1 MVRAQGDMD
10 KAVVQLVLLYGS
22 ESWVVT
28 GDMLKVLEGFHHG
41 VAQRITRMTAERRA
55 GRECE

>member
-1 MVRAQGDMD
+1 MGSTVRAQGMMY

-28 GDMLKVLEGFHHG
+28 RAMVKVLEGFHKLG
-41 VAQRITRMTAERRA
+41 SKNYYGYGGEVYN
-55 GRECE
+55 